1 MHWPPLEQGLRS
13 QSSMLTS
20 HISPVQPGWQTHLKR
35 NKIKLKV
42 RVYQKLLE
50 FETYSSFLRFS
61 NLLES
66 NLLVSEKFVNADAV
80 DAVRVLTDIF
90 LDLATFAGESNRTI
104 APEVV
109 NQISTVGSQ
118 QTGLFGTVVDV
129 LVAQDSLIS
138 SWALADK
145 ASLKR

>member
-1 MHWPPLEQGLRS
+1 M
-13 QSSMLTS
+13 
-20 HISPVQPGWQTHLKR
+20 
-35 NKIKLKV
+35 
-42 RVYQKLLE
+42 
-50 FETYSSFLRFS
+50 
-61 NLLES
+61 LES

-138 SWALADK
+138 SWAFADK